1 MTKQSALEDV
11 LPLTPLQEGMF
22 FHSWYDDE
30 AVDVYGVQMVLALD
44 GPLRPDLLMT
54 SVAALLKR
62 HPNLRAGFR
71 QRANGQPFQVIH
83 REVPLPWEE
92 LDLGAGDGDEAGAG
106 AGDGEAAD
114 APQRLAEFL
123 TADRARRFPL
133 DRPPL
138 MRFTLV
144 RLGPGRHR
152 LVISNHHLL
161 LDGWSTPILVRELF
175 TLYEHGGDDRAL
187 PPVVPQRNYFSWLA
201 AQDDAGCERAW
212 REALEGLPGP
222 SLVAPA
228 DPGRAPV
235 APERVVAAFPEGF
248 GGDLDR
254 FARQRGLTV
263 NTLVQGAWAVV
274 LGRLTGRD
282 DVVFGTL
289 VSGRPPEIAGI
300 GSMVGMFINTVPVR
314 VRLDA
319 GAPVADNL
327 TRLQDEQTALL
338 TRHHLSLA
346 RIQRPAGTGDLFD
359 TFVVF
364 ENAPGDDGTRP
375 SYAGVRVEVAEGHDA
390 AHYPLRVV
398 AGLTGERL
406 QAELEYRPD
415 LFDRDE
421 AEAVLRALQGVLD
434 EILTAPGTAVSG
446 LKCPLPDAFRR
457 LDSGAAPPE
466 TGTAPEP
473 GSADETEALPP
484 VARTAYSA
492 TEDIL
497 RGLFESVL
505 GRPCPGVD
513 DSFFALG
520 GQSLTAI
527 RLLSRIRAAFGV
539 ELPVRS
545 VFESPTVA
553 GLAARLVQ
561 TATTRPAL
569 VPAVRPER
577 LPMSYAQRGL
587 WFAFQLEGASPTYNI
602 PLPLR
607 LRGTL
612 DREALRAAVWD
623 VIERHEALRTRFTE
637 VDGVPCQ
644 VVLPAEEARPEP
656 EFLTLDGEEQPAAA
670 LAERTR
676 HGFDLSAELPL
687 RVTLLRISDREHVL
701 LLLMHHIVSD
711 GSSLGPL
718 VRDLSVAYG
727 ARQRG
732 AAPRWQPLPVQY
744 ADYALWQREL
754 LGAEDDPDS
763 VLARQLGYWSAQL
776 AGAPELLDLPLDRP
790 RPAVASHRGTT
801 APFTLDAG
809 THERLAELARR
820 SDATV
825 FMVLQAALAV
835 LLSRLGAGS
844 DIPVSTVVAGRTDES
859 LEELVGYF
867 VNNLVLRTDV
877 SGDPTF
883 LELLGR
889 VRETDLA
896 AYAHQDVPFERV
908 VEAVNPTRTLSHA
921 PLAQVALILQ
931 NTGSATLELPGL
943 DVSFEGE
950 AEGAAKVDLAFNL
963 SESRTP
969 EGRPAGIGG
978 LLEYAEDLFDPATAR
993 LLTARLARLL
1003 AHACATPDL
1012 PVSRLEVLSSDERDA
1027 LLQDGPHRRT
1037 APPAATF
1044 AELFERQVRRA
1055 PDRPALETDGVLSY
1069 AELNARANRLAR
1081 LLVAR
1086 GAGPERA
1093 VAVALPP
1100 SGHLTEAVLAVQKAG
1115 AVYLPLDPGY
1125 PAERLTA
1132 MVSDAGPVLLLTT
1145 AALAGRL
1152 PETGAVPVL
1161 LLLDDADVA
1170 AARDALPGA
1179 DLVDA
1184 DRTAPLRLDHPAYT
1198 IFTSGTTGRPKG
1210 VVVTHT
1216 GLAAFAA
1223 NQAAHYGVEEGSRAL
1238 QLASPSFDVSVAEL
1252 FWSLLCGGCLVV
1264 PEATPTG
1271 AELVTVLRERRITH
1285 LMIPPSVLAEVP
1297 RTDLPEL
1304 RVMITGAE
1312 VLPAELAAFWGRDRM
1327 LINAYGPTEAT
1338 CDVSFAIRDPR
1349 AADGPAVIGRPV
1361 DGARVYLL
1369 DPALQPVPAGVV
1381 GELYVSGTG
1390 VARGYLHQPAV
1401 TADRFVADPYGTP
1414 GSRMYRTGDL
1424 AYWDGDGQLR
1434 FCGRADSQVKVR
1446 GFRIELGEVR
1456 AAVSRCAGV
1465 GRAVVTVR
1473 EDRPGD
1479 RRLVAYVQQA
1489 PDGPTLSPAALRD
1502 ETAAQLPS
1510 YMTPSAFVIVDSWP
1524 LTPNGKLDHR
1534 ALPAPAPVTGR
1545 STRPPASPQEE
1556 LLCRL
1561 FAEVLGAEQV
1571 GVDDNFFELGGH
1583 SLLATRL
1590 VSRLAALLGG
1600 APALRDVFAAPTPA
1614 RLAAQLAG
1622 GGSSAFEVML
1632 PLRTAGRT
1640 APLFCVHPVAGFS
1653 WRYAA
1658 LLGALDTDHPVY
1670 ALQSR
1675 GLDGTEPPARSLDE
1689 MAEDYVRE
1697 IRRVQPEGPYH
1708 LLGWSLGGIMA
1719 HAVATAL
1726 QAQGQEVALLAVLDA
1741 YPAPADGPGTGGPAE
1756 ILTQMYEGYADIYGL
1771 PEGASTELPDPD
1783 VMRARITDWLG
1794 RGESEL
1800 RHLDDAQRA
1809 VALDIMVN
1817 NVSLTNA
1824 RRLDRF
1830 RGTMLLVVA
1839 TRKQQE
1845 WTSPQTWKEFLD
1857 GELEIHEVDCEHAR
1871 MLEPEPAADI
1881 CGVIAPRIGGPG
1893 SAGPGS
1899 ADAAAGSAR

>member
-1 MTKQSALEDV
+1 MKKQSALEDV

-44 GPLRPDLLMT
+44 GPLRPDLLRA

-92 LDLGAGDGDEAGAG
+92 LDLTDRD
-106 AGDGEAAD
+106 D
-114 APQRLAEFL
+114 APRRLAEFL

-144 RLGPGRHR
+144 RLGPDRHR
-152 LVISNHHLL
+152 LVLSNHHLL

-187 PPVVPQRNYFSWLA
+187 PPVVPQRSYFSWLA

-212 REALEGLPGP
+212 QQALAGLPGP

-235 APERVVAAFPEGF
+235 APDRVVAAFPEGF

-289 VSGRPPEIAGI
+289 VSGRPPEVAGI
-300 GSMVGMFINTVPVR
+300 ESMVGMFINTVPVR

-327 TRLQDEQTALL
+327 ARLQDEQTALL
-338 TRHHLSLA
+338 SRHHLSLA
-346 RIQRPAGTGDLFD
+346 RIQRLAGTGDLFD
-359 TFVVF
+359 TFMVF
-364 ENAPGDDGTRP
+364 ENFPGDDGTRP
-375 SYAGVRVEVAEGHDA
+375 SYAGVRVEVAEGHDS

-398 AGLTGERL
+398 AGLTGQRL
-406 QAELEYRPD
+406 QIELEYRPD

-421 AEAVLRALQGVLD
+421 AAAVLGALEGVLG
-434 EILTAPGTAVSG
+434 EIVTGPGQTVAALT
-446 LKCPLPDAFRR
+446 CPLPAAFRR
-457 LDSGAAPPE
+457 LDTAAPAPGP
-466 TGTAPEP
+466 GTD
-473 GSADETEALPP
+473 DEAEVLPP
-484 VARTAYSA
+484 VARTAFSA
-492 TEDIL
+492 TEEIL

-513 DSFFALG
+513 DSFFTLG

-553 GLAARLVQ
+553 GLAARLAQ
-561 TATTRPAL
+561 ADTTRPAL
-569 VPAVRPER
+569 VRAVRPER

-587 WFAFQLEGASPTYNI
+587 WFAFQLEGTSPTYNI

-607 LRGTL
+607 LRGAL
-612 DREALRAAVWD
+612 DRDALRAAVGD
-623 VIERHEALRTRFTE
+623 VLDRHEALRTRFTE
-637 VDGVPCQ
+637 VAGAPCQ
-644 VVLPAEEARPEP
+644 IVLSAEEARPEL
-656 EFLTLDGEEQPAAA
+656 EYVTLDGEEQLAAA
-670 LAERTR
+670 LAERTGR
-676 HGFDLSAELPL
+676 GFDLAGELPL

-711 GSSLGPL
+711 GSSLAPL

-727 ARQRG
+727 ARLRG
-732 AAPRWQPLPVQY
+732 GAPRWQPLPVQY

-763 VLARQLGYWSAQL
+763 VLAQQLTYWRDEL

-790 RPAVASHRGTT
+790 RPAAASHRGAT
-801 APFTLDAG
+801 APFTLDAA
-809 THERLAELARR
+809 THERLVELARR
-820 SDATV
+820 SDATL
-825 FMVLQAALAV
+825 FMVLQAGLAV

-883 LELLGR
+883 LELLKR
-889 VRETDLA
+889 VRETDLG

-908 VEAVNPTRTLSHA
+908 VEVVNPTRTLSHA

-963 SESRTP
+963 SESRTA

-978 LLEYAEDLFDPATAR
+978 LLEFAADLFDPSTAR
-993 LLTARLARLL
+993 LLTERLARLL
-1003 AHACATPDL
+1003 ADACAGPEL
-1012 PVSRLEVLSSDERDA
+1012 PVSRLEVLSADERDA
-1027 LLQDGPHRRT
+1027 LLQDGPHRRP

-1069 AELNARANRLAR
+1069 AELNERANQLAR
-1081 LLVAR
+1081 LLVTR

-1100 SGHLTEAVLAVQKAG
+1100 SGHLAEAVLAVQKAG

-1125 PAERLTA
+1125 PAERLAA
-1132 MVSDAGPVLLLTT
+1132 MVSDAAPVLLLTT
-1145 AALAGRL
+1145 AALADRL
-1152 PETGAVPVL
+1152 PEAGGVPVL
-1161 LLLDDADVA
+1161 LVDDATTTTACA
-1170 AARDALPGA
+1170 ALSGA

-1184 DRTAPLRLDHPAYT
+1184 ERTAPLRLDHPAYT

-1223 NQAAHYGVEEGSRAL
+1223 NQAAHYGVGEGSRAL
-1238 QLASPSFDVSVAEL
+1238 QLASPSFDVSVAEF

-1264 PEATPTG
+1264 AEGTPTG
-1271 AELVTVLRERRITH
+1271 AELVKVLRERRISH

-1297 RTDLPEL
+1297 RTALPEL
-1304 RVMITGAE
+1304 KVMITGAE
-1312 VLPAELAAFWGRDRM
+1312 VLPAELAGFWGRDRT
-1327 LINAYGPTEAT
+1327 LINAYGPTEAS

-1349 AADGPAVIGRPV
+1349 TADGTAVIGRPI

-1369 DPALQPVPAGVV
+1369 DAALQPVPSGVV

-1401 TADRFVADPYGTP
+1401 TADRFVADPFGAP

-1424 AYWDGDGQLR
+1424 AYWDREGQLR

-1489 PDGPTLSPAALRD
+1489 PDAPPLSPAALRD
-1502 ETAAQLPS
+1502 ETSALLPS
-1510 YMTPSAFVIVDSWP
+1510 YMTPSAFVVVDSWP

-1545 STRPPASPQEE
+1545 ATRPPASPQEE

-1614 RLAAQLAG
+1614 RLAAQLDG

-1653 WRYAA
+1653 WRYSA
-1658 LLGALDTDHPVY
+1658 LLGALSPDHPVY

-1675 GLDGTEPPARSLDE
+1675 GLDGTEAPARSLDE
-1689 MAEDYVRE
+1689 MAEDYIRE

-1741 YPAPADGPGTGGPAE
+1741 YPAPADGPGTGGPEE
-1756 ILTQMYEGYADIYGL
+1756 ILTQMYEGYAGIYGL
-1771 PEGASTELPDPD
+1771 PEGASPELPDTD

-1809 VALDIMVN
+1809 VALDVMVN
-1817 NVSLTNA
+1817 NVTLTNA
-1824 RRLDRF
+1824 RRPDRF

-1839 TRKQQE
+1839 TQKQQE
-1845 WTSPQTWKEFLD
+1845 WTSPQNWKEFLD

-1881 CGVIAPRIGGPG
+1881 CAVLAPRI
-1893 SAGPGS
+1893 AGPRDATAG
-1899 ADAAAGSAR
+1899 AAAGSTR

>member
-1 MTKQSALEDV
+1 MKKQSALEDV

-44 GPLRPDLLMT
+44 GPLRPDLLKA
-54 SVAALLKR
+54 SVAALLTR

-92 LDLGAGDGDEAGAG
+92 LDLGAHD
-106 AGDGEAAD
+106 D
-114 APQRLAEFL
+114 APRRLAEFL

-144 RLGPGRHR
+144 RLGPDRYR

-187 PPVVPQRNYFSWLA
+187 PPVVPQRTYFSWLA

-212 REALEGLPGP
+212 QQALDALPGP

-228 DPGRAPV
+228 DPGRVPV

-248 GGDLDR
+248 GGELDR

-289 VSGRPPEIAGI
+289 VSGRPPEVAGI
-300 GSMVGMFINTVPVR
+300 ESMVGMFINTVPVR

-327 TRLQDEQTALL
+327 VRLQDEQTALL
-338 TRHHLSLA
+338 SRHHLSLA
-346 RIQRPAGTGDLFD
+346 RIQRLAGTGDLFD
-359 TFVVF
+359 TFLVF
-364 ENAPGDDGTRP
+364 ENFPGDDGTRP
-375 SYAGVRVEVAEGHDA
+375 SYAGVRVEVAEGHDS

-398 AGLTGERL
+398 AGLTGQRL
-406 QAELEYRPD
+406 QIELEYRPD

-421 AEAVLRALQGVLD
+421 AAAVLGALEGVLG
-434 EILTAPGTAVSG
+434 EIVAGPGQAVDG
-446 LKCPLPDAFRR
+446 LACPLPAAFRR
-457 LDSGAAPPE
+457 LDAAAP
-466 TGTAPEP
+466 APEP
-473 GSADETEALPP
+473 GADSEAEALPP
-484 VARTAYSA
+484 VARTAFSA
-492 TEDIL
+492 TEEIL

-513 DSFFALG
+513 DSFFTLG

-553 GLAARLVQ
+553 GLAARL
-561 TATTRPAL
+561 ARADTTRPAL
-569 VPAVRPER
+569 VPAVRPDQ

-587 WFAFQLEGASPTYNI
+587 WFAFQLEGTGPTYNI

-607 LRGTL
+607 LRGAL
-612 DREALRAAVWD
+612 DRDALRAAVGD
-623 VIERHEALRTRFTE
+623 VIERHEALRTRFAE
-637 VDGVPCQ
+637 VAGAPCQ
-644 VVLPAEEARPEP
+644 IVLPAEEARPEL
-656 EFLTLDGEEQPAAA
+656 EYVTLDGEEQLAAA
-670 LAERTR
+670 LAERTGR
-676 HGFDLSAELPL
+676 GFDLAGELPL

-711 GSSLGPL
+711 GSSLAPL
-718 VRDLSVAYG
+718 VRDLAVAYG
-727 ARQRG
+727 ARRRG
-732 AAPRWQPLPVQY
+732 GAPRWQPLPVQY

-754 LGAEDDPDS
+754 LGSEDDPDS
-763 VLARQLGYWSAQL
+763 VLAQQLTYWRDQL

-790 RPAVASHRGTT
+790 RPAAASHRGAT
-801 APFTLDAG
+801 APFALDAA
-809 THERLAELARR
+809 THERLVELARR

-825 FMVLQAALAV
+825 FMVLQAGLAV

-883 LELLGR
+883 LELLKR

-908 VEAVNPTRTLSHA
+908 VETVNPTRTLSHA

-963 SESRTP
+963 SESRTA

-978 LLEYAEDLFDPATAR
+978 LLEFAADLFDPATAR
-993 LLTARLARLL
+993 LLTARLARVL
-1003 AHACATPDL
+1003 AEACAGPEL
-1012 PVSRLEVLSSDERDA
+1012 PVSRLEVLSADERDA
-1027 LLQDGPHRRT
+1027 LLQDGPHRRP

-1069 AELNARANRLAR
+1069 AELNERANKLAR

-1100 SGHLTEAVLAVQKAG
+1100 SGHLAEAVLAVQKAG

-1132 MVSDAGPVLLLTT
+1132 MVSDAAPVLLLTT

-1161 LLLDDADVA
+1161 LVDDDATA
-1170 AARDALPGA
+1170 AACAALSGA
-1179 DLVDA
+1179 DLTDA
-1184 DRTAPLRLDHPAYT
+1184 ERTAPLRLDHPAYT

-1238 QLASPSFDVSVAEL
+1238 QLASPSFDVSVAEF

-1264 PEATPTG
+1264 PEGTPTG
-1271 AELVTVLRERRITH
+1271 AELVEVLRERRITH

-1297 RTDLPEL
+1297 RTALPEL

-1312 VLPAELAAFWGRDRM
+1312 VLPAELAGFWGRDRT

-1338 CDVSFAIRDPR
+1338 CDVSFAVRDPR
-1349 AADGPAVIGRPV
+1349 TADGTAVIGRPI

-1369 DPALQPVPAGVV
+1369 DAALQPVPSGVV

-1401 TADRFVADPYGTP
+1401 TADRFVADPFGAP

-1424 AYWDGDGQLR
+1424 AYWDGEGQLR

-1446 GFRIELGEVR
+1446 GFRIELGEVQT
-1456 AAVSRCAGV
+1456 AVSRCAGV

-1489 PDGPTLSPAALRD
+1489 PDEPPLSPAAVRD
-1502 ETAAQLPS
+1502 ETSALLPS
-1510 YMTPSAFVIVDSWP
+1510 YLTPSAFVVVDSWP

-1614 RLAAQLAG
+1614 RLAAQLDG

-1632 PLRTAGRT
+1632 PLRTAGST

-1653 WRYAA
+1653 WRYSA
-1658 LLGALDTDHPVY
+1658 LLGALSPDHPVY

-1675 GLDGTEPPARSLDE
+1675 GLDGTEAPARSLDA

-1741 YPAPADGPGTGGPAE
+1741 YPAPADGPGTGGPEE
-1756 ILTQMYEGYADIYGL
+1756 ILTQMYEGYAGIYGL
-1771 PEGASTELPDPD
+1771 PEGASPELPDTE

-1817 NVSLTNA
+1817 NVTLTNA
-1824 RRLDRF
+1824 RRPDRF

-1845 WTSPQTWKEFLD
+1845 WTSPQAWKEFLD

-1881 CGVIAPRIGGPG
+1881 CAVLAPRI
-1893 SAGPGS
+1893 AGPRHATAG
-1899 ADAAAGSAR
+1899 APAGSTR

>member
-1 MTKQSALEDV
+1 MKKQSALEDV

-44 GPLRPDLLMT
+44 GPLRPDLLKA
-54 SVAALLKR
+54 SVAALLTR

-92 LDLGAGDGDEAGAG
+92 LDLGGRD
-106 AGDGEAAD
+106 D

-144 RLGPGRHR
+144 RLGPERHR
-152 LVISNHHLL
+152 LVLSNHHLL

-187 PPVVPQRNYFSWLA
+187 PPAVPQRNYFSWLA

-212 REALEGLPGP
+212 REALAGLPGP

-235 APERVVAAFPEGF
+235 APERVAASFPEGF
-248 GGDLDR
+248 GGDLER

-289 VSGRPPEIAGI
+289 VSGRPPEVAGI
-300 GSMVGMFINTVPVR
+300 ESMVGMFINTVPVR
-314 VRLDA
+314 VRLAPD
-319 GAPVADNL
+319 APVADHL
-327 TRLQDEQTALL
+327 ARLQDEQTVLL
-338 TRHHLSLA
+338 TRHHLGLA
-346 RIQRPAGTGDLFD
+346 RIQRLAGDGDLFD
-359 TFVVF
+359 TFLVF
-364 ENAPGDDGTRP
+364 ENAPGDDGARP
-375 SYAGVRVEVAEGHDA
+375 SYAGVRVEVTEGHDS

-406 QAELEYRPD
+406 QTELEYRPD

-421 AEAVLRALQGVLD
+421 AAAVLGALEGVLR
-434 EILTAPGTAVSG
+434 EIVAGPGQAVAD
-446 LKCPLPDAFRR
+446 LVCPLPAVFRH
-457 LDSGAAPPE
+457 LDPEGAPA
-466 TGTAPEP
+466 AEP
-473 GSADETEALPP
+473 GADGEAGVLPP
-484 VARTAYSA
+484 VERTAYSA
-492 TEDIL
+492 TEDLL

-539 ELPVRS
+539 ELPVRA

-553 GLAARLVQ
+553 GLAARLAQ
-561 TATTRPAL
+561 ADGTRPAL

-587 WFAFQLEGASPTYNI
+587 WFAFQLEGLSPTYNI

-612 DREALRAAVWD
+612 DRDALRAAVWD

-637 VDGVPCQ
+637 VAGAPCQ
-644 VVLPAEEARPEP
+644 IVVPAEEARPEP
-656 EFLTLDGEEQPAAA
+656 EFVTLDGEEQLAAA
-670 LAERTR
+670 LAKRTGR
-676 HGFDLSAELPL
+676 GFDLAGELPL

-727 ARQRG
+727 ARRRG
-732 AAPRWQPLPVQY
+732 GAPRWRPLPVQY

-754 LGAEDDPDS
+754 LGSEDDPDS
-763 VLARQLGYWSAQL
+763 LLSRQLTYWRAQL
-776 AGAPELLDLPLDRP
+776 AGTPELLDLPLDRP
-790 RPAVASHRGTT
+790 RPAVAGHRG
-801 APFTLDAG
+801 ASVPFALDAAV
-809 THERLAELARR
+809 HERLTELARR
-820 SDATV
+820 SDTTV
-825 FMVLQAALAV
+825 FMVLQAGLAV

-844 DIPVSTVVAGRTDES
+844 DIPVSTVVAGRTDEA

-896 AYAHQDVPFERV
+896 AYAHQEVPFERV

-931 NTGSATLELPGL
+931 NTGRATLELPGL
-943 DVSFEGE
+943 DVTFEGE

-978 LLEYAEDLFDPATAR
+978 LLECAAELFDPATAR
-993 LLTARLARLL
+993 LLCDRLARLL
-1003 AHACATPDL
+1003 AHACEGPDL
-1012 PVSRLEVLSSDERDA
+1012 PVSRLAVLSADERDA

-1037 APPAATF
+1037 APQAATF
-1044 AELFERQVRRA
+1044 AALFERQVRRA
-1055 PDRPALETDGVLSY
+1055 PDRPALETDTVLSY

-1100 SGHLTEAVLAVQKAG
+1100 SGHLAEAVLAVQKAG

-1125 PAERLTA
+1125 PAERLAA
-1132 MVSDAGPVLLLTT
+1132 MVADAGPVLLLTT

-1161 LLLDDADVA
+1161 LLDDAA
-1170 AARDALPGA
+1170 TTGACAELSGA
-1179 DLVDA
+1179 DLTDA
-1184 DRTAPLRLDHPAYT
+1184 ERTAPLRPAHPAYT

-1210 VVVTHT
+1210 VVVPHA

-1223 NQAAHYGVEEGSRAL
+1223 NQAAHYGVGEGSRAL

-1264 PEATPTG
+1264 PEGTPTG
-1271 AELVTVLRERRITH
+1271 AELVAVLRERRITH

-1297 RTDLPEL
+1297 RAELPEL

-1338 CDVSFAIRDPR
+1338 CDVSFAVRDPR
-1349 AADGPAVIGRPV
+1349 SADGAADGAAVIGRPI

-1381 GELYVSGTG
+1381 GELYVAGTG

-1401 TADRFVADPYGTP
+1401 TAERFVADPYGGP
-1414 GSRMYRTGDL
+1414 GARMYRTGDL
-1424 AYWDGDGQLR
+1424 AYWDGDGRLR

-1479 RRLVAYVQQA
+1479 RRLVAYVQPA
-1489 PDGPTLSPAALRD
+1489 PDAAPLSPAALRD
-1502 ETAAQLPS
+1502 ETAALLPS
-1510 YMTPSAFVIVDSWP
+1510 YMTPSAFVVVDGWP
-1524 LTPNGKLDHR
+1524 LTPNGKLDQR

-1545 STRPPASPQEE
+1545 HTRPPSSPQEE

-1632 PLRTAGRT
+1632 PLRTAGGT

-1658 LLGALDTDHPVY
+1658 LLGALDPDHPVY

-1675 GLDGTEPPARSLDE
+1675 GLDGTEEPARSLDE
-1689 MAEDYVRE
+1689 MAADYVRE
-1697 IRRVQPEGPYH
+1697 MRRVQPAGPYH

-1726 QAQGQEVALLAVLDA
+1726 QAQGEEVALLAVLDA
-1741 YPAPADGPGTGGPAE
+1741 YPAPADGPGTGGPEE
-1756 ILTQMYEGYADIYGL
+1756 ILTQMYEGYAGIYGL
-1771 PEGASTELPDPD
+1771 PEGASPELPDTE

-1817 NVSLTNA
+1817 NVTLTNA
-1824 RRLDRF
+1824 RRPDRF

-1839 TRKQQE
+1839 TQKQQE
-1845 WTSPQTWKEFLD
+1845 WTSPQAWKEFLD
-1857 GELEIHEVDCEHAR
+1857 GELEIHEVDCEHAK
-1871 MLEPEPAADI
+1871 MLEPEPAAEI
-1881 CGVIAPRIGGPG
+1881 CAVLAPRITRPG
-1893 SAGPGS
+1893 SPASG
-1899 ADAAAGSAR
+1899 AAAGSAR

>member
-44 GPLRPDLLMT
+44 GPLRPDLLRA

-92 LDLGAGDGDEAGAG
+92 LDLGGHD
-106 AGDGEAAD
+106 D
-114 APQRLAEFL
+114 APRRLAEFL

-144 RLGPGRHR
+144 RLGPDRHR
-152 LVISNHHLL
+152 LVLSNHHLL

-175 TLYEHGGDDRAL
+175 TLYEHGGDDRTL
-187 PPVVPQRNYFSWLA
+187 PPAVPHRNYFGWLA
-201 AQDDAGCERAW
+201 AQDDTAGERAW
-212 REALEGLPGP
+212 QQALDGLPGP

-235 APERVVAAFPEGF
+235 APERVVAAFPDGF

-254 FARQRGLTV
+254 CARQRGLTV

-289 VSGRPPEIAGI
+289 VSGRPPEVAGI
-300 GSMVGMFINTVPVR
+300 ESMVGMFINTVPVR
-314 VRLDA
+314 VRLDPD
-319 GAPVADNL
+319 APVADNL
-327 TRLQDEQTALL
+327 ARLQDEQTALL
-338 TRHHLSLA
+338 SRHHLGLA
-346 RIQRPAGTGDLFD
+346 RIQRQAGDGDLFD

-375 SYAGVRVEVAEGHDA
+375 SYAGVRVEVAEGHDS

-398 AGLTGERL
+398 AGLTGQRL
-406 QAELEYRPD
+406 QVELEYRPD

-421 AEAVLRALQGVLD
+421 AEAVLGALEGVLG
-434 EILTAPGTAVSG
+434 EIVAGPGRPVAG
-446 LKCPLPDAFRR
+446 LACPLPDAFRR
-457 LDSGAAPPE
+457 LGSGTPATE
-466 TGTAPEP
+466 TGPA
-473 GSADETEALPP
+473 GALPP
-484 VARTAYSA
+484 VTRTALSA
-492 TEDIL
+492 TEEIL

-505 GRPCPGVD
+505 GHPCPGVD

-553 GLAARLVQ
+553 GLAARLTQ
-561 TATTRPAL
+561 ADTTRPAL
-569 VPAVRPER
+569 APAVRPER

-587 WFAFQLEGASPTYNI
+587 WFAFQLEGTGPTYNI

-612 DREALRAAVWD
+612 DRDALRAAVWD
-623 VIERHEALRTRFTE
+623 VTERHEALRTRFAD
-637 VDGVPCQ
+637 VAGVPCQ
-644 VVLPAEEARPEP
+644 IVVPAEEARPEP
-656 EFLTLDGEEQPAAA
+656 EFVSVDSEEQLAAA
-670 LAERTR
+670 LAERTGR
-676 HGFDLSAELPL
+676 GFDLAGELPL
-687 RVTLLRISDREHVL
+687 RVTLLQLDAPATADGVAAQEHVL

-711 GSSLGPL
+711 GSSLAPL

-727 ARQRG
+727 ARLRG
-732 AAPRWQPLPVQY
+732 GAPRWRPLPVQY

-754 LGAEDDPDS
+754 LGSEDDPDS
-763 VLARQLGYWSAQL
+763 LLARQLTYWREQL
-776 AGAPELLDLPLDRP
+776 AGVPEVLDLPLDRP
-790 RPAVASHRGTT
+790 RPAVAGHRGAT
-801 APFTLDAG
+801 APFTLDAA
-809 THERLAELARR
+809 THERLTDLARR

-825 FMVLQAALAV
+825 FMVLQAGLAV

-931 NTGSATLELPGL
+931 NTGATRLELPGL

-950 AEGAAKVDLAFNL
+950 ADAAAKVDLAFNL
-963 SESRTP
+963 SESRTS

-978 LLEYAEDLFDPATAR
+978 QLEFAADLFDPATAR
-993 LLTARLARLL
+993 LLTERLARLL
-1003 AHACATPDL
+1003 AHACDGPDL
-1012 PVSRLEVLSSDERDA
+1012 PVSRLEVLSADERDA
-1027 LLQDGPHRRT
+1027 LLQSGPHRRT

-1044 AELFERQVRRA
+1044 PELFERQVRRA
-1055 PDRPALETDGVLSY
+1055 PDRPALETDRVLGY
-1069 AELNARANRLAR
+1069 AELNERANRLAR

-1086 GAGPERA
+1086 GAGPEGA

-1100 SGHLTEAVLAVQKAG
+1100 SGHLAEAVLAVQKAG

-1125 PAERLTA
+1125 PAERLAA
-1132 MVSDAGPVLLLTT
+1132 MVADAAPVLLLTT
-1145 AALAGRL
+1145 GPLAGRL
-1152 PETGAVPVL
+1152 PETGALPVL
-1161 LLLDDADVA
+1161 LMDDAAVA
-1170 AARDALPGA
+1170 DACAGLSGA
-1179 DLVDA
+1179 DLTDA
-1184 DRTAPLRLDHPAYT
+1184 DRTAPLRLGHPAYT

-1223 NQAAHYGVEEGSRAL
+1223 NQAAHYGIEEGSRAL
-1238 QLASPSFDVSVAEL
+1238 QLASPSFDVSVAEF

-1271 AELVTVLRERRITH
+1271 AELVEVLRERRISH

-1297 RTDLPEL
+1297 RAELPEL

-1312 VLPAELAAFWGRDRM
+1312 VLPGELAAFWGRDRM

-1338 CDVSFAIRDPR
+1338 CDVSFAVRDPL
-1349 AADGPAVIGRPV
+1349 AADGAAVIGRPV

-1401 TADRFVADPYGTP
+1401 TADRFVADPFGAP

-1424 AYWDGDGQLR
+1424 AYWDGEGQLR

-1456 AAVSRCAGV
+1456 EAVSRCAGV

-1479 RRLVAYVQQA
+1479 RRLVAYVQHAQGA
-1489 PDGPTLSPAALRD
+1489 PPLDAAALRD
-1502 ETAAQLPS
+1502 ETAERLPS
-1510 YMTPSAFVIVDSWP
+1510 YMTPSAFVVVDSWP

-1600 APALRDVFAAPTPA
+1600 TPALRDVFAAPTPA

-1622 GGSSAFEVML
+1622 GGSSAFEVLL
-1632 PLRTAGRT
+1632 PLRTAGST

-1653 WRYAA
+1653 WRYSA
-1658 LLGALDTDHPVY
+1658 LLGALGTEHPVY

-1675 GLDGTEPPARSLDE
+1675 GLDGTEPPARSLDA

-1697 IRRVQPEGPYH
+1697 MRRVQPEGPYH

-1719 HAVATAL
+1719 HAVATTL
-1726 QAQGQEVALLAVLDA
+1726 QAQGEEVALLAVLDA

-1756 ILTQMYEGYADIYGL
+1756 ILTQMYEGYAGIYGL
-1771 PEGASTELPDPD
+1771 PEGASPELPDPD

-1817 NVSLTNA
+1817 NVTLTNA

-1845 WTSPQTWKEFLD
+1845 WTSPEAWKEFLD

-1871 MLEPEPAADI
+1871 MLEPEPAADL
-1881 CGVIAPRIGGPG
+1881 CAVLAPRI
-1893 SAGPGS
+1893 AGPQG
-1899 ADAAAGSAR
+1899 ATAGVIVGSAR

>member
-1 MTKQSALEDV
+1 MKKQSALEDV

-44 GPLRPDLLMT
+44 GPLRPDLLRA

-92 LDLGAGDGDEAGAG
+92 LDLGAHN
-106 AGDGEAAD
+106 D
-114 APQRLAEFL
+114 APRRLAEFL

-144 RLGPGRHR
+144 RLGPERHR
-152 LVISNHHLL
+152 LVLSNHHLL

-187 PPVVPQRNYFSWLA
+187 PPVVPQRSYFSWLA

-212 REALEGLPGP
+212 QQALDALPGP

-228 DPGRAPV
+228 DPGRVPV

-248 GGDLDR
+248 GGELDR

-289 VSGRPPEIAGI
+289 VSGRPPEVAGI
-300 GSMVGMFINTVPVR
+300 ESMVGMFINTVPVR

-327 TRLQDEQTALL
+327 ARLQDEQTALL
-338 TRHHLSLA
+338 SRHHLSLA
-346 RIQRPAGTGDLFD
+346 RIQRLAGTGDLFD
-359 TFVVF
+359 TFLVF
-364 ENAPGDDGTRP
+364 ENFPGDDGTRP
-375 SYAGVRVEVAEGHDA
+375 SYAGVRVEIAEGHDS

-406 QAELEYRPD
+406 QIELEYRPD

-421 AEAVLRALQGVLD
+421 AAAVLGALEGVLG
-434 EILTAPGTAVSG
+434 EIVAGPGRAVADLG
-446 LKCPLPDAFRR
+446 CPLPAAFRR
-457 LDSGAAPPE
+457 LHAAAP
-466 TGTAPEP
+466 ASDP
-473 GSADETEALPP
+473 GPDSAAEVLPP
-484 VARTAYSA
+484 VARTAFSA
-492 TEDIL
+492 TEEIL

-513 DSFFALG
+513 DSFFTLG

-553 GLAARLVQ
+553 GLAARLAQ
-561 TATTRPAL
+561 ADTTRPAL
-569 VPAVRPER
+569 LRAVRPER

-587 WFAFQLEGASPTYNI
+587 WFAFQLEGTSPTYNI

-607 LRGTL
+607 LRGAL
-612 DREALRAAVWD
+612 DRDALRAAVGD
-623 VIERHEALRTRFTE
+623 VVERHEALRTRFAE
-637 VDGVPCQ
+637 VAGAPCQ
-644 VVLPAEEARPEP
+644 IVLPAEEARPEL
-656 EFLTLDGEEQPAAA
+656 ECVTLDGEEQLAAA
-670 LAERTR
+670 LAERTGR
-676 HGFDLSAELPL
+676 GFDLAGELPL
-687 RVTLLRISDREHVL
+687 RVTLLRISDREYVL

-711 GSSLGPL
+711 GSSLAPL

-727 ARQRG
+727 ARLRG
-732 AAPRWQPLPVQY
+732 GAPRWQPLPVQY

-754 LGAEDDPDS
+754 LGTEDDPDS
-763 VLARQLGYWSAQL
+763 VLAQQLAYWRDQL

-790 RPAVASHRGTT
+790 RPAVASHRGAT
-801 APFTLDAG
+801 APFTLDAA
-809 THERLAELARR
+809 THERLVELARR

-825 FMVLQAALAV
+825 FMVLQAGLAV

-867 VNNLVLRTDV
+867 VNSLVLRTDV

-931 NTGSATLELPGL
+931 NTGGATLELPGL

-963 SESRTP
+963 SESRTA

-978 LLEYAEDLFDPATAR
+978 LLEFAADLFDPATAR
-993 LLTARLARLL
+993 LLTERLARVL
-1003 AHACATPDL
+1003 AEACAGPEL
-1012 PVSRLEVLSSDERDA
+1012 PVSRLEVLSADERDA
-1027 LLQDGPHRRT
+1027 LLQDGPHRRP

-1055 PDRPALETDGVLSY
+1055 PDRPALETDGVIGY
-1069 AELNARANRLAR
+1069 AELNERANRLAR
-1081 LLVAR
+1081 LLVTR

-1100 SGHLTEAVLAVQKAG
+1100 SGHLAEAVLAVQKAG

-1125 PAERLTA
+1125 PAERLAA
-1132 MVSDAGPVLLLTT
+1132 MVSDAAPVLLLTT
-1145 AALAGRL
+1145 AALADRL

-1161 LLLDDADVA
+1161 LLDDAATA
-1170 AARDALPGA
+1170 AARAALSGA
-1179 DLVDA
+1179 DLTDA
-1184 DRTAPLRLDHPAYT
+1184 ERTAPLRLDHPAYT

-1210 VVVTHT
+1210 VVVPHT

-1223 NQAAHYGVEEGSRAL
+1223 NQAAHYGVGEGSRAL

-1264 PEATPTG
+1264 PEGTPTG
-1271 AELVTVLRERRITH
+1271 AELVEVLRERRITH

-1297 RTDLPEL
+1297 RTALPEL
-1304 RVMITGAE
+1304 KVMITGAE
-1312 VLPAELAAFWGRDRM
+1312 VLPAELAGFWGRDRT

-1349 AADGPAVIGRPV
+1349 TADGTAVIGRPI

-1369 DPALQPVPAGVV
+1369 DAALQPVPSGVV

-1390 VARGYLHQPAV
+1390 VARGYLDQPAV
-1401 TADRFVADPYGTP
+1401 TAERFVADPFGAP

-1424 AYWDGDGQLR
+1424 AYWDGEGQLR

-1489 PDGPTLSPAALRD
+1489 PDAPPLSPAAVRD
-1502 ETAAQLPS
+1502 ETAALLPS

-1545 STRPPASPQEE
+1545 ATRPPASPQEE

-1590 VSRLAALLGG
+1590 VSRLTALLGG

-1614 RLAAQLAG
+1614 RLAAQLDG

-1632 PLRTAGRT
+1632 PLRTAGCT

-1658 LLGALDTDHPVY
+1658 LLGALSPDHPVY

-1675 GLDGTEPPARSLDE
+1675 GLDGTEAPARSLDE
-1689 MAEDYVRE
+1689 MAGDYVRE

-1741 YPAPADGPGTGGPAE
+1741 YPAPADGPGTGGPGE
-1756 ILTQMYEGYADIYGL
+1756 ILTQMYEGYAGIYGL
-1771 PEGASTELPDPD
+1771 PEGASEELPDTD

-1817 NVSLTNA
+1817 NVALTNA
-1824 RRLDRF
+1824 RRPDRF
-1830 RGTMLLVVA
+1830 RGSMLLVVA
-1839 TRKQQE
+1839 TQKQQE
-1845 WTSPQTWKEFLD
+1845 WTSPQAWKEFLD

-1881 CGVIAPRIGGPG
+1881 CAVLAPRI
-1893 SAGPGS
+1893 AGPRETTAG
-1899 ADAAAGSAR
+1899 AAAGSTR

>member
-1 MTKQSALEDV
+1 MKKQSALEDV

-44 GPLRPDLLMT
+44 GPLRPDLLKA
-54 SVAALLKR
+54 SVAALLTR

-92 LDLGAGDGDEAGAG
+92 LDLTAQD
-106 AGDGEAAD
+106 D
-114 APQRLAEFL
+114 APRRLAEFL

-144 RLGPGRHR
+144 RLGPDRHR
-152 LVISNHHLL
+152 LVVSNHHLL

-187 PPVVPQRNYFSWLA
+187 PPVVPQRHYFSWLA

-212 REALEGLPGP
+212 QQALDALPGP

-228 DPGRAPV
+228 DPGRVPV
-235 APERVVAAFPEGF
+235 APERVAAAFPEGF
-248 GGDLDR
+248 GGDLDH

-274 LGRLTGRD
+274 LSRLTGRD

-289 VSGRPPEIAGI
+289 VSGRPPEVAGI
-300 GSMVGMFINTVPVR
+300 ESMVGMFINTVPVR

-327 TRLQDEQTALL
+327 ARLQDEQTALL
-338 TRHHLSLA
+338 SRHHLSLA
-346 RIQRPAGTGDLFD
+346 RIQRLAGTGDLFD

-375 SYAGVRVEVAEGHDA
+375 SYAGVRVEVAEGHDS

-398 AGLTGERL
+398 AGLTGQRL
-406 QAELEYRPD
+406 QIELEYRPD

-421 AEAVLRALQGVLD
+421 AAAVLSALEGVLG
-434 EILTAPGTAVSG
+434 EIVAGPGQPVAG
-446 LKCPLPDAFRR
+446 LACPLPAAFRR
-457 LDSGAAPPE
+457 LDAAAP
-466 TGTAPEP
+466 APEP
-473 GSADETEALPP
+473 GADDDAEVLPP
-484 VARTAYSA
+484 VARTAFSA
-492 TEDIL
+492 TEEIL

-513 DSFFALG
+513 DSFFTLG

-553 GLAARLVQ
+553 GLAARL
-561 TATTRPAL
+561 ARADTTRPAL
-569 VPAVRPER
+569 VRAARPDR

-587 WFAFQLEGASPTYNI
+587 WFAFQLEGTSPTYNI

-612 DREALRAAVWD
+612 DRDALRAAVGD
-623 VIERHEALRTRFTE
+623 VIERHEALRTRFAE
-637 VDGVPCQ
+637 VAGAPCQ
-644 VVLPAEEARPEP
+644 IVLPAEDARPEL
-656 EFLTLDGEEQPAAA
+656 EYVTLDGEEQLTAA
-670 LAERTR
+670 LAERTGR
-676 HGFDLSAELPL
+676 GFDLAGELPL
-687 RVTLLRISDREHVL
+687 RVTLLRLSDREHVL

-711 GSSLGPL
+711 GSSLAPL

-732 AAPRWQPLPVQY
+732 GAPRWQPLPVQY
-744 ADYALWQREL
+744 ADYALWQRGL

-763 VLARQLGYWSAQL
+763 LLAQQLTYWRDQL

-790 RPAVASHRGTT
+790 RPAVASHRGAT
-801 APFTLDAG
+801 APFTLDAA
-809 THERLAELARR
+809 THERLVELARR

-825 FMVLQAALAV
+825 FMVLQAGLAL

-889 VRETDLA
+889 VRETGLA

-963 SESRTP
+963 SESRTA

-978 LLEYAEDLFDPATAR
+978 LLEFAADLFDPATAR
-993 LLTARLARLL
+993 LLTARLARVL
-1003 AHACATPDL
+1003 AEACAGPEL
-1012 PVSRLEVLSSDERDA
+1012 PVSRLDVLSPDERDA
-1027 LLQDGPHRRT
+1027 LLQDGPHRRP

-1044 AELFERQVRRA
+1044 AELFERQVRRT
-1055 PDRPALETDGVLSY
+1055 PDRPALETDRVIGY
-1069 AELNARANRLAR
+1069 AELNERANRLAR
-1081 LLVAR
+1081 LLAAR

-1100 SGHLTEAVLAVQKAG
+1100 SGHLAEAVLAVQKAG

-1132 MVSDAGPVLLLTT
+1132 MVSDAAPVLLLTT
-1145 AALAGRL
+1145 AALADRL

-1161 LLLDDADVA
+1161 LVDDAATA
-1170 AARDALPGA
+1170 AACAALSGA
-1179 DLVDA
+1179 DLTDA
-1184 DRTAPLRLDHPAYT
+1184 ERTAPLRLDHPAYT

-1238 QLASPSFDVSVAEL
+1238 QLASPSFDVSVAEF

-1264 PEATPTG
+1264 PEGTPTG
-1271 AELVTVLRERRITH
+1271 AELVEVLRERRITH

-1297 RTDLPEL
+1297 RTALPEL

-1312 VLPAELAAFWGRDRM
+1312 VLPAELAAFWGRDRT

-1349 AADGPAVIGRPV
+1349 TADGTAVIGRPI

-1369 DPALQPVPAGVV
+1369 DAALQPVPSGVV

-1401 TADRFVADPYGTP
+1401 TADRFVADPFGAP

-1489 PDGPTLSPAALRD
+1489 PGEPPLSPAAVRD
-1502 ETAAQLPS
+1502 ETSTLLPS
-1510 YMTPSAFVIVDSWP
+1510 YMTPSAFVVVDSWP

-1545 STRPPASPQEE
+1545 ATRPPASPQEE

-1561 FAEVLGAEQV
+1561 FAEVLGAEEV

-1614 RLAAQLAG
+1614 RLAAQLDG

-1632 PLRTAGRT
+1632 PLRTAGST

-1653 WRYAA
+1653 WRYSA
-1658 LLGALDTDHPVY
+1658 LLGALSTDHPVY

-1675 GLDGTEPPARSLDE
+1675 GLDGTQPPASSLDA

-1741 YPAPADGPGTGGPAE
+1741 YPAPADGPGTGGPEE
-1756 ILTQMYEGYADIYGL
+1756 ILTQMYEGYAGIYGL
-1771 PEGASTELPDPD
+1771 PEGASPELPDTG

-1817 NVSLTNA
+1817 NVTLTNA

-1839 TRKQQE
+1839 TQKQQE
-1845 WTSPQTWKEFLD
+1845 WTSPQAWKEFLD
-1857 GELEIHEVDCEHAR
+1857 GELEIHEVDCEHSR

-1881 CGVIAPRIGGPG
+1881 CAVLAPRI
-1893 SAGPGS
+1893 AGPR
-1899 ADAAAGSAR
+1899 DATAGPVAGSTR

>member
-1 MTKQSALEDV
+1 MKKQSALEDV

-44 GPLRPDLLMT
+44 GPLRPDLLKA

-92 LDLGAGDGDEAGAG
+92 LDLTDRD
-106 AGDGEAAD
+106 D
-114 APQRLAEFL
+114 APRRLAEFL

-144 RLGPGRHR
+144 RLGPDRHR
-152 LVISNHHLL
+152 LVLSNHHLL

-187 PPVVPQRNYFSWLA
+187 PPVVPQRSYFSWLA

-212 REALEGLPGP
+212 QQALAGLAGP

-228 DPGRAPV
+228 DPGRVPV

-248 GGDLDR
+248 GGDLDG

-289 VSGRPPEIAGI
+289 VSGRPPEVAGI
-300 GSMVGMFINTVPVR
+300 ESMVGMFINTVPVR

-327 TRLQDEQTALL
+327 ARLQDEQTALL
-338 TRHHLSLA
+338 SRHHLSLA
-346 RIQRPAGTGDLFD
+346 RIQRLAGTGDLFD
-359 TFVVF
+359 TFMVF
-364 ENAPGDDGTRP
+364 ENFPGDDGTRP
-375 SYAGVRVEVAEGHDA
+375 SYAGVRVEVAEGHDS

-398 AGLTGERL
+398 AGLTGQRL
-406 QAELEYRPD
+406 QIELEYRPD

-421 AEAVLRALQGVLD
+421 ATAVLGALEGVLG
-434 EILTAPGTAVSG
+434 EIVAGAERAVAD
-446 LKCPLPDAFRR
+446 LPCPLPAAFRR
-457 LDSGAAPPE
+457 LDTAAP
-466 TGTAPEP
+466 APGP
-473 GSADETEALPP
+473 GPDSEAEALPP
-484 VARTAYSA
+484 VARTAFSA

-553 GLAARLVQ
+553 GLAARLAQ
-561 TATTRPAL
+561 ADTTRPAL
-569 VPAVRPER
+569 VRAVRPER

-587 WFAFQLEGASPTYNI
+587 WFAFQLEGTSPTYNI

-607 LRGTL
+607 LRGAL
-612 DREALRAAVWD
+612 DRDALRAAVGD

-637 VDGVPCQ
+637 VAGAPCQ
-644 VVLPAEEARPEP
+644 IVLPAEEARPEL
-656 EFLTLDGEEQPAAA
+656 EFVPLDGEEQLAAA
-670 LAERTR
+670 LAERTGR
-676 HGFDLSAELPL
+676 GFDLAGELPL

-711 GSSLGPL
+711 GSSLAPL

-727 ARQRG
+727 ARLRG
-732 AAPRWQPLPVQY
+732 GAPRWQPLPVQY

-754 LGAEDDPDS
+754 LGAEDDPDG
-763 VLARQLGYWSAQL
+763 VLAQQLTYWRDKL

-790 RPAVASHRGTT
+790 RPAVASHRGAT
-801 APFTLDAG
+801 APFTLDAA
-809 THERLAELARR
+809 THERLVELARR

-825 FMVLQAALAV
+825 FMVLQAGLAV

-844 DIPVSTVVAGRTDES
+844 DIPVSTVVAGRTDEA

-867 VNNLVLRTDV
+867 VNSLVLRTDV

-883 LELLGR
+883 LELLKR

-908 VEAVNPTRTLSHA
+908 VETVNPTRTLSHA

-950 AEGAAKVDLAFNL
+950 AAGAAKVDLAFNL
-963 SESRTP
+963 SESRTA

-978 LLEYAEDLFDPATAR
+978 LLEFAADLFDPSTAR
-993 LLTARLARLL
+993 LLTERLARLL
-1003 AHACATPDL
+1003 ADACAGPEL
-1012 PVSRLEVLSSDERDA
+1012 PVSRLEVLSADERDA
-1027 LLQDGPHRRT
+1027 LLQDGPHRRP

-1055 PDRPALETDGVLSY
+1055 PDRPALETDGGVFSY
-1069 AELNARANRLAR
+1069 AELNERANQLAR
-1081 LLVAR
+1081 LLVTR

-1100 SGHLTEAVLAVQKAG
+1100 SGHLAEAVLAVQKAG

-1125 PAERLTA
+1125 PAERLAA
-1132 MVSDAGPVLLLTT
+1132 MVSDAAPVLLLTT
-1145 AALAGRL
+1145 AALADRL

-1161 LLLDDADVA
+1161 LVDDATTTTACA
-1170 AARDALPGA
+1170 ALSGA

-1184 DRTAPLRLDHPAYT
+1184 ERTAPLRLDHPAYT

-1238 QLASPSFDVSVAEL
+1238 QLASPSFDVSVAEF

-1264 PEATPTG
+1264 PEGTPTG
-1271 AELVTVLRERRITH
+1271 AELVEVLRERRISH

-1297 RTDLPEL
+1297 RTALPEL
-1304 RVMITGAE
+1304 KVMITGAE
-1312 VLPAELAAFWGRDRM
+1312 VLPAELAGFWGRDRM

-1349 AADGPAVIGRPV
+1349 TADGSTVIGRPI

-1369 DPALQPVPAGVV
+1369 DAALQPVPSGVV

-1401 TADRFVADPYGTP
+1401 TAERFVADPFGAP

-1424 AYWDGDGQLR
+1424 AYWDGEGQLR

-1489 PDGPTLSPAALRD
+1489 PDAPPLSPAAVRD
-1502 ETAAQLPS
+1502 ETSTLLPS
-1510 YMTPSAFVIVDSWP
+1510 YMTPSAFVVVDSWP

-1545 STRPPASPQEE
+1545 TTRPPASPQEE

-1614 RLAAQLAG
+1614 RLAAQLDG

-1653 WRYAA
+1653 WRYSA
-1658 LLGALDTDHPVY
+1658 LLGALSPDHPVY

-1741 YPAPADGPGTGGPAE
+1741 YPAPADGPGTGGPEE
-1756 ILTQMYEGYADIYGL
+1756 ILTTMYEGYADIYGL
-1771 PEGASTELPDPD
+1771 PEGASPELPDTD

-1817 NVSLTNA
+1817 NVTLTNA
-1824 RRLDRF
+1824 RRPDRF

-1845 WTSPQTWKEFLD
+1845 WTSPQAWKEFLD
-1857 GELEIHEVDCEHAR
+1857 GELEIHEVDCEHAQ
-1871 MLEPEPAADI
+1871 MLEPAPAADI
-1881 CGVIAPRIGGPG
+1881 CAVLAPRI
-1893 SAGPGS
+1893 AGPRDTT
-1899 ADAAAGSAR
+1899 AAAAAGSTR

>member
-1 MTKQSALEDV
+1 MKKQSALEDV

-44 GPLRPDLLMT
+44 GPLRPDLLRA

-92 LDLGAGDGDEAGAG
+92 LDLGAAD
-106 AGDGEAAD
+106 D

-144 RLGPGRHR
+144 RLGPDRHR

-187 PPVVPQRNYFSWLA
+187 PPVVPHRTYFSWLA

-212 REALEGLPGP
+212 QQALDALPGP

-289 VSGRPPEIAGI
+289 VSGRPPEVAGI
-300 GSMVGMFINTVPVR
+300 ETMVGMFINTVPVR
-314 VRLDA
+314 VRLAPD
-319 GAPVADNL
+319 APVADSL
-327 TRLQDEQTALL
+327 ERLQDEQTALL
-338 TRHHLSLA
+338 SRHHLSLA
-346 RIQRPAGTGDLFD
+346 RIQRLAGTGDLFD
-359 TFVVF
+359 TFMVF

-375 SYAGVRVEVAEGHDA
+375 SYAGVRVEVVEGHDS

-398 AGLTGERL
+398 AGLTGQRL
-406 QAELEYRPD
+406 QIELEYRPD

-421 AEAVLRALQGVLD
+421 AEAVLGALEGVLG
-434 EILTAPGTAVSG
+434 EIVAGPGQPVAD
-446 LKCPLPDAFRR
+446 LACPLPAAFRR
-457 LDSGAAPPE
+457 LDSGAPAPE
-466 TGTAPEP
+466 AGTAGE
-473 GSADETEALPP
+473 AEALPP

-492 TEDIL
+492 TEEIL

-513 DSFFALG
+513 DSFFTLG

-553 GLAARLVQ
+553 GLAARLAQ
-561 TATTRPAL
+561 ADTTRPAL
-569 VPAVRPER
+569 VRAARPER

-587 WFAFQLEGASPTYNI
+587 WFAFQLEGPSPTYNI

-607 LRGTL
+607 LRGAL
-612 DREALRAAVWD
+612 DREALRAALGD
-623 VIERHEALRTRFTE
+623 VVERHESLRTRFAD
-637 VDGVPCQ
+637 VDGEPCQ
-644 VVLPAEEARPEP
+644 VVLPAEDARPEL
-656 EFLTLDGEEQPAAA
+656 EFVTLDGEERLAAA
-670 LAERTR
+670 LAERTG
-676 HGFDLSAELPL
+676 HGFDLAGELPL

-701 LLLMHHIVSD
+701 LLLMHHIASD
-711 GSSLGPL
+711 GSSLAPL

-732 AAPRWQPLPVQY
+732 GAPRWQPLAVQY

-754 LGAEDDPDS
+754 LGSEDAPES
-763 VLARQLGYWSAQL
+763 LLTQQLTYWREQL
-776 AGAPELLDLPLDRP
+776 TGAPELLDLPLDRP

-801 APFTLDAG
+801 APFALDAA
-809 THERLAELARR
+809 THERLVELARR

-825 FMVLQAALAV
+825 FMVLQAGLAL

-844 DIPVSTVVAGRTDES
+844 DIPVSTVVAGRTDEA

-889 VRETDLA
+889 VRETGLA

-943 DVSFEGE
+943 AVSFEGE

-963 SESRTP
+963 SESRTA

-978 LLEYAEDLFDPATAR
+978 MLEFAEDLFDPATAR
-993 LLTARLARLL
+993 LITERLVRVL
-1003 AHACATPDL
+1003 AHASAAPEL
-1012 PVSRLEVLSSDERDA
+1012 PVSRLEVLSAEERDA
-1027 LLQDGPHRRT
+1027 LLQDGPHRRP

-1044 AELFERQVRRA
+1044 PELFERQVRRA
-1055 PDRPALETDGVLSY
+1055 PDRPALEADGVLSY

-1081 LLVAR
+1081 LLIAR

-1100 SGHLTEAVLAVQKAG
+1100 SGHLVEAVLAVQKAG

-1125 PAERLTA
+1125 PAERLAA
-1132 MVSDAGPVLLLTT
+1132 MVADAGPVLLLTT
-1145 AALAGRL
+1145 APLAGRL

-1161 LLLDDADVA
+1161 LVDDAEVVA
-1170 AARDALPGA
+1170 ACGELSGA
-1179 DLVDA
+1179 DLMDA
-1184 DRTAPLRLDHPAYT
+1184 ERTVPLRLDHPAYT

-1264 PEATPTG
+1264 PEGTPTG
-1271 AELVTVLRERRITH
+1271 AELVGVLRERRISH

-1297 RTDLPEL
+1297 RADLPEL

-1312 VLPAELAAFWGRDRM
+1312 VLPGELAAFWGRDRM

-1349 AADGPAVIGRPV
+1349 SADGAADGAAVIGRPI

-1401 TADRFVADPYGTP
+1401 TADRFVADPFGAP

-1424 AYWDGDGQLR
+1424 AYWDGEGQLR

-1446 GFRIELGEVR
+1446 GFRIELGEVQ

-1489 PDGPTLSPAALRD
+1489 PDETPLSPAAVRD
-1502 ETAAQLPS
+1502 ETAALLPS
-1510 YMTPSAFVIVDSWP
+1510 YMTPSAFVVVDSWP

-1534 ALPAPAPVTGR
+1534 ALPAPAPVTGQP
-1545 STRPPASPQEE
+1545 TRPPASPREE

-1590 VSRLAALLGG
+1590 VSRLTALLGG

-1614 RLAAQLAG
+1614 RLAAQLDG
-1622 GGSSAFEVML
+1622 GGTSAFEVML
-1632 PLRTAGRT
+1632 PLRTAGTT

-1653 WRYAA
+1653 WRYSA
-1658 LLGALDTDHPVY
+1658 LLGALSTEHPVY

-1689 MAEDYVRE
+1689 MAEDYIRE

-1741 YPAPADGPGTGGPAE
+1741 YPAPADGPGTGGEE
-1756 ILTQMYEGYADIYGL
+1756 ILTQMYEGYAGIYGL
-1771 PEGASTELPDPD
+1771 PEGASPELPDTD

-1800 RHLDDAQRA
+1800 RHLDDGQRA

-1817 NVSLTNA
+1817 NVALTNA

-1845 WTSPQTWKEFLD
+1845 WTSPQAWKEFLD
-1857 GELEIHEVDCEHAR
+1857 GELDIHEVDCEHAK

-1881 CGVIAPRIGGPG
+1881 CAVLAPRI
-1893 SAGPGS
+1893 AGPGS
-1899 ADAAAGSAR
+1899 ATAGATPGSTTAGATPGSTR

>member
-1 MTKQSALEDV
+1 MKKQSALEDV

-44 GPLRPDLLMT
+44 GPLRPDLLKA
-54 SVAALLKR
+54 SVAALLTR

-92 LDLGAGDGDEAGAG
+92 LDLTDRD
-106 AGDGEAAD
+106 D
-114 APQRLAEFL
+114 APRRLAEFL

-144 RLGPGRHR
+144 RLGPDRHR
-152 LVISNHHLL
+152 LVLSNHHLL

-187 PPVVPQRNYFSWLA
+187 PPVVPQRTYFSWLA

-212 REALEGLPGP
+212 QQALDALPGP

-289 VSGRPPEIAGI
+289 VSGRPPEVAGI
-300 GSMVGMFINTVPVR
+300 ESMVGMFINTVPVR
-314 VRLDA
+314 VRLDT

-327 TRLQDEQTALL
+327 ARLQDEQTALL
-338 TRHHLSLA
+338 SRHHLSLA
-346 RIQRPAGTGDLFD
+346 RIQRLAGTGDLFD
-359 TFVVF
+359 TFMVF
-364 ENAPGDDGTRP
+364 ENFPGDDGTRP
-375 SYAGVRVEVAEGHDA
+375 SYAGVRVGVAEGHDS

-398 AGLTGERL
+398 AGLTGQRL
-406 QAELEYRPD
+406 QIELEYRPD

-421 AEAVLRALQGVLD
+421 AAAVLGALEGVLG
-434 EILTAPGTAVSG
+434 EIVAGPGQAVADLT
-446 LKCPLPDAFRR
+446 CPLPAAFRR
-457 LDSGAAPPE
+457 LDAAAP
-466 TGTAPEP
+466 APGP
-473 GSADETEALPP
+473 GADDEAEVLPP
-484 VARTAYSA
+484 VARTAFSA
-492 TEDIL
+492 TEEIL

-513 DSFFALG
+513 DSFFTLG

-553 GLAARLVQ
+553 GLAARLAQ
-561 TATTRPAL
+561 ADTTRPAL
-569 VPAVRPER
+569 VRAVRPER

-587 WFAFQLEGASPTYNI
+587 WFAFQLEGTGPTYNI

-607 LRGTL
+607 LRGAL
-612 DREALRAAVWD
+612 DRDALRAAVGD
-623 VIERHEALRTRFTE
+623 VLERHEALRTRFTE
-637 VDGVPCQ
+637 VAGAPCQ
-644 VVLPAEEARPEP
+644 IVLPAEEARPEL
-656 EFLTLDGEEQPAAA
+656 EYVTLDGEEQLAAA
-670 LAERTR
+670 LAERTGR
-676 HGFDLSAELPL
+676 GFDLAGELPL

-711 GSSLGPL
+711 GSSLAPL

-727 ARQRG
+727 ARLRG
-732 AAPRWQPLPVQY
+732 GAPRWQPLPVQY

-763 VLARQLGYWSAQL
+763 VLTQQLTYWRDQL
-776 AGAPELLDLPLDRP
+776 ASAPELLDLPLDRP
-790 RPAVASHRGTT
+790 RPAAASHRGAT
-801 APFTLDAG
+801 APFTLDAA
-809 THERLAELARR
+809 THERLVELARR

-825 FMVLQAALAV
+825 FMVLQAGLAV

-883 LELLGR
+883 LELLKR

-963 SESRTP
+963 SESRTA

-978 LLEYAEDLFDPATAR
+978 LLEFAADLFDPSTAR
-993 LLTARLARLL
+993 LLTERLARVL
-1003 AHACATPDL
+1003 AGACAGPEL
-1012 PVSRLEVLSSDERDA
+1012 PVSRLEVLSADERDV
-1027 LLQDGPHRRT
+1027 LLQDGPHRRP

-1069 AELNARANRLAR
+1069 AELNERANQLAR
-1081 LLVAR
+1081 LLVTR

-1100 SGHLTEAVLAVQKAG
+1100 SGHLAEAVLAVQKAG

-1132 MVSDAGPVLLLTT
+1132 MVSDAAPVLLLTT
-1145 AALAGRL
+1145 AALADRL

-1161 LLLDDADVA
+1161 LVDDATTTTACA
-1170 AARDALPGA
+1170 ALSGA

-1184 DRTAPLRLDHPAYT
+1184 ERTAPLRLDHPAYT

-1264 PEATPTG
+1264 PEGTPTG
-1271 AELVTVLRERRITH
+1271 AELVEVLRERRISH

-1297 RTDLPEL
+1297 RTALPEL
-1304 RVMITGAE
+1304 KVMITGAE
-1312 VLPAELAAFWGRDRM
+1312 VLPAELAGFWGRDRT

-1349 AADGPAVIGRPV
+1349 TADGTAVIGRPI

-1369 DPALQPVPAGVV
+1369 DAALQPVPSGVV

-1401 TADRFVADPYGTP
+1401 TADRFVADPFGAP

-1424 AYWDGDGQLR
+1424 AYWDGEGQLR

-1489 PDGPTLSPAALRD
+1489 PDAPPLSPAAVRD
-1502 ETAAQLPS
+1502 ETSALLPS
-1510 YMTPSAFVIVDSWP
+1510 YMTPSAFVVVDSWP

-1545 STRPPASPQEE
+1545 ATRPPASPQEE

-1614 RLAAQLAG
+1614 RLAAQLDG

-1653 WRYAA
+1653 WRYSA
-1658 LLGALDTDHPVY
+1658 LLGALSPDHPVY

-1689 MAEDYVRE
+1689 MAADYIRE

-1741 YPAPADGPGTGGPAE
+1741 YPAPADGPGTGGPEE
-1756 ILTQMYEGYADIYGL
+1756 ILTQMYEGYAGIYGL
-1771 PEGASTELPDPD
+1771 PEGASPELPDTD

-1817 NVSLTNA
+1817 NVTLTNA
-1824 RRLDRF
+1824 RRPDRF

-1845 WTSPQTWKEFLD
+1845 WTSPQAWKEFLD

-1871 MLEPEPAADI
+1871 MLEPGPAADL
-1881 CGVIAPRIGGPG
+1881 CAVLAPRI
-1893 SAGPGS
+1893 AGPRDATAG
-1899 ADAAAGSAR
+1899 AAAGSTR

>member
-1 MTKQSALEDV
+1 M
-11 LPLTPLQEGMF
+11 
-22 FHSWYDDE
+22 
-30 AVDVYGVQMVLALD
+30 
-44 GPLRPDLLMT
+44 
-54 SVAALLKR
+54 
-62 HPNLRAGFR
+62 
-71 QRANGQPFQVIH
+71 
-83 REVPLPWEE
+83 
-92 LDLGAGDGDEAGAG
+92 
-106 AGDGEAAD
+106 
-114 APQRLAEFL
+114 
-123 TADRARRFPL
+123 
-133 DRPPL
+133 
-138 MRFTLV
+138 
-144 RLGPGRHR
+144 
-152 LVISNHHLL
+152 
-161 LDGWSTPILVRELF
+161 
-175 TLYEHGGDDRAL
+175 
-187 PPVVPQRNYFSWLA
+187 
-201 AQDDAGCERAW
+201 
-212 REALEGLPGP
+212 
-222 SLVAPA
+222 APA
-228 DPGRAPV
+228 DPGRVPV

-289 VSGRPPEIAGI
+289 VSGRPPEVAGI
-300 GSMVGMFINTVPVR
+300 ESMVGMFINTVPVR
-314 VRLDA
+314 VRLDT

-327 TRLQDEQTALL
+327 ARLQDEQTALL
-338 TRHHLSLA
+338 SRHHLSLA
-346 RIQRPAGTGDLFD
+346 RIQRLAGTGDLFD
-359 TFVVF
+359 TFMVF
-364 ENAPGDDGTRP
+364 ENFPGDDGTRP
-375 SYAGVRVEVAEGHDA
+375 SYAGVRVEVAEGHDS

-398 AGLTGERL
+398 AGLTGQRL
-406 QAELEYRPD
+406 QIELEYRPD
-415 LFDRDE
+415 LFDQDE
-421 AEAVLRALQGVLD
+421 AAAVLGALEGVLG
-434 EILTAPGTAVSG
+434 EIVAGPGQAVADLT
-446 LKCPLPDAFRR
+446 CPLPAAFRR
-457 LDSGAAPPE
+457 LDAAAP
-466 TGTAPEP
+466 APGP
-473 GSADETEALPP
+473 GADDEAEVLPP
-484 VARTAYSA
+484 VARTAFSA
-492 TEDIL
+492 TEEIL

-513 DSFFALG
+513 DSFFTLG

-553 GLAARLVQ
+553 GLAARLAQ
-561 TATTRPAL
+561 ADTTRPAL
-569 VPAVRPER
+569 VRAAVRPEQ

-587 WFAFQLEGASPTYNI
+587 WFAFQLEGAGPTYNI

-607 LRGTL
+607 LRGAL
-612 DREALRAAVWD
+612 DRDALRAAVGD

-637 VDGVPCQ
+637 VAGAPCQ
-644 VVLPAEEARPEP
+644 IVLPAEEARPEL
-656 EFLTLDGEEQPAAA
+656 EYVTLDGEEQLAAA
-670 LAERTR
+670 LAERTGR
-676 HGFDLSAELPL
+676 GFDLAGELPL

-711 GSSLGPL
+711 GSSLAPL

-727 ARQRG
+727 ARLRG
-732 AAPRWQPLPVQY
+732 GAPRWQPLPVQY

-754 LGAEDDPDS
+754 LGSEDDPGS
-763 VLARQLGYWSAQL
+763 VLAQQLTYWRDQL

-790 RPAVASHRGTT
+790 RPAAASHRGAT
-801 APFTLDAG
+801 APFTLDAA
-809 THERLAELARR
+809 THERLVELARR

-825 FMVLQAALAV
+825 FMVLQAGLAV

-963 SESRTP
+963 SESRTA

-978 LLEYAEDLFDPATAR
+978 LLEFAADLFDPATAR
-993 LLTARLARLL
+993 LLTARLARVL
-1003 AHACATPDL
+1003 ADACAGPEL
-1012 PVSRLEVLSSDERDA
+1012 PVSRLEVLSPDECDA
-1027 LLQDGPHRRT
+1027 LLQDGPHRRP

-1055 PDRPALETDGVLSY
+1055 PDRPALETDGVIGY
-1069 AELNARANRLAR
+1069 AELNERANQLAR
-1081 LLVAR
+1081 LLVTR

-1100 SGHLTEAVLAVQKAG
+1100 SGHLAEAVLAVQKAG

-1132 MVSDAGPVLLLTT
+1132 MVSDAAPVLLLTT
-1145 AALAGRL
+1145 AALADRL

-1161 LLLDDADVA
+1161 LVDDATTTTACA
-1170 AARDALPGA
+1170 ALSGA

-1184 DRTAPLRLDHPAYT
+1184 ERTAPLRLDHPAYT

-1223 NQAAHYGVEEGSRAL
+1223 NQAAHYGVRDGSRAL
-1238 QLASPSFDVSVAEL
+1238 QLASPSFDVSVAEF

-1264 PEATPTG
+1264 PEGTPTG
-1271 AELVTVLRERRITH
+1271 AELVEVLRERRISH

-1297 RTDLPEL
+1297 RTALPEL
-1304 RVMITGAE
+1304 KVMITGAE
-1312 VLPAELAAFWGRDRM
+1312 VLPAELAGFWGRDRT

-1349 AADGPAVIGRPV
+1349 TADGTAVIGRPI

-1369 DPALQPVPAGVV
+1369 DAALQPVPSGVV

-1401 TADRFVADPYGTP
+1401 TADRFVADPFGAP

-1424 AYWDGDGQLR
+1424 AYWDGEGQLR

-1446 GFRIELGEVR
+1446 GFRIELGEVQ

-1489 PDGPTLSPAALRD
+1489 PDEAPLSPAALRD
-1502 ETAAQLPS
+1502 ETSALLPS
-1510 YMTPSAFVIVDSWP
+1510 YMTPSAFVVVDSWP

-1545 STRPPASPQEE
+1545 ATRPPASPQEE

-1614 RLAAQLAG
+1614 RLAAQLDG

-1653 WRYAA
+1653 WRYSA
-1658 LLGALDTDHPVY
+1658 LLGALSPDHPVY

-1675 GLDGTEPPARSLDE
+1675 GLDGTEEPARSLDE
-1689 MAEDYVRE
+1689 MAEDYIRE

-1741 YPAPADGPGTGGPAE
+1741 YPAPADGPGTGGPEE
-1756 ILTQMYEGYADIYGL
+1756 ILTQMYEGYAGIYGL
-1771 PEGASTELPDPD
+1771 PEGASPELPDTG

-1817 NVSLTNA
+1817 NVTLTNA
-1824 RRLDRF
+1824 RRPDRF

-1839 TRKQQE
+1839 TQKQQE
-1845 WTSPQTWKEFLD
+1845 WTSPQAWKEFLD

-1871 MLEPEPAADI
+1871 MLEPAPAADI
-1881 CGVIAPRIGGPG
+1881 CAVLAPRI
-1893 SAGPGS
+1893 AGPRD
-1899 ADAAAGSAR
+1899 ATAAAAAGSTR

>member
-1 MTKQSALEDV
+1 MKKQSALEDV

-44 GPLRPDLLMT
+44 GPLRPDLLRA

-92 LDLGAGDGDEAGAG
+92 LDLTDRD
-106 AGDGEAAD
+106 D
-114 APQRLAEFL
+114 APRRLAEFL

-144 RLGPGRHR
+144 RLGPDRHR
-152 LVISNHHLL
+152 LVLSNHHLL

-187 PPVVPQRNYFSWLA
+187 PPVVPQRTYFSWLA

-212 REALEGLPGP
+212 QQALDALPGP

-228 DPGRAPV
+228 DPGRVPV

-289 VSGRPPEIAGI
+289 VSGRPPEVAGI
-300 GSMVGMFINTVPVR
+300 ESMVGMFINTVPVR

-319 GAPVADNL
+319 GAPVADHL
-327 TRLQDEQTALL
+327 ARLQDEQTALL
-338 TRHHLSLA
+338 SRHHLSLA
-346 RIQRPAGTGDLFD
+346 RIQRLAGTGDLFD
-359 TFVVF
+359 TFMVF
-364 ENAPGDDGTRP
+364 ENFPGDDGARP
-375 SYAGVRVEVAEGHDA
+375 SYAGVRVEVAEGHDS

-398 AGLTGERL
+398 AGLTGQRL
-406 QAELEYRPD
+406 QIELEYRPD

-421 AEAVLRALQGVLD
+421 AAAVLGALEGVLG
-434 EILTAPGTAVSG
+434 EIVAGPGQAVADLT
-446 LKCPLPDAFRR
+446 CPLPATFRR
-457 LDSGAAPPE
+457 LDTAAP
-466 TGTAPEP
+466 APGP
-473 GSADETEALPP
+473 GPDDEAEVLPP
-484 VARTAYSA
+484 VARTAFSA

-513 DSFFALG
+513 DSFFTLG

-553 GLAARLVQ
+553 GLAARLAQ
-561 TATTRPAL
+561 ADTTRPAL
-569 VPAVRPER
+569 VRAVRPER

-587 WFAFQLEGASPTYNI
+587 WFAFQLEGTSPTYNI

-607 LRGTL
+607 LRGAL
-612 DREALRAAVWD
+612 DRDALRAAVGD
-623 VIERHEALRTRFTE
+623 VLDRHEALRTRFTE
-637 VDGVPCQ
+637 VAGAPCQ
-644 VVLPAEEARPEP
+644 IVLPPEEARPEL
-656 EFLTLDGEEQPAAA
+656 EFVTLDGEEQLAAA
-670 LAERTR
+670 LAERTGR
-676 HGFDLSAELPL
+676 GFDLAGELPL

-711 GSSLGPL
+711 GSSLAPL

-727 ARQRG
+727 ARLRG
-732 AAPRWQPLPVQY
+732 GAPRWQPLPVQY

-763 VLARQLGYWSAQL
+763 VLAQQLTYWRDQL

-790 RPAVASHRGTT
+790 RPAAASHRGST
-801 APFTLDAG
+801 APFTLDAA
-809 THERLAELARR
+809 THERLVELARR

-825 FMVLQAALAV
+825 FMVLQAGLAV

-883 LELLGR
+883 LELLKR

-950 AEGAAKVDLAFNL
+950 AEAAAKVDLAFNL
-963 SESRTP
+963 SESRTA

-978 LLEYAEDLFDPATAR
+978 LLEFAADLFDPSTAR
-993 LLTARLARLL
+993 RLTARLARLL
-1003 AHACATPDL
+1003 ADACAGPEL
-1012 PVSRLEVLSSDERDA
+1012 PVSRLKVLSADERDA
-1027 LLQDGPHRRT
+1027 LLQDGPHRRP

-1055 PDRPALETDGVLSY
+1055 PDRPALETDAVLSY
-1069 AELNARANRLAR
+1069 AELNERANQLAR
-1081 LLVAR
+1081 LLVTR

-1100 SGHLTEAVLAVQKAG
+1100 SGHLAEAVLAVQKAG

-1125 PAERLTA
+1125 PAERLAA
-1132 MVSDAGPVLLLTT
+1132 MVSDAAPVLLLTT
-1145 AALAGRL
+1145 AALADRL
-1152 PETGAVPVL
+1152 PEAGAVPVL
-1161 LLLDDADVA
+1161 LVDDATTTTACA
-1170 AARDALPGA
+1170 ALSGA
-1179 DLVDA
+1179 DLADA
-1184 DRTAPLRLDHPAYT
+1184 ERTAPLRLDHPAYT

-1223 NQAAHYGVEEGSRAL
+1223 NQAAHYGVGEGSRAL
-1238 QLASPSFDVSVAEL
+1238 QLASPSFDVSVAEF

-1264 PEATPTG
+1264 PEGTPTG
-1271 AELVTVLRERRITH
+1271 AELVEVLRERRITH

-1297 RTDLPEL
+1297 RTALPEL
-1304 RVMITGAE
+1304 KVMITGAE
-1312 VLPAELAAFWGRDRM
+1312 VLPAELAGFWGRDRT

-1349 AADGPAVIGRPV
+1349 TADGTAVIGRPI

-1369 DPALQPVPAGVV
+1369 DAALQPVPSGVV

-1401 TADRFVADPYGTP
+1401 TADRFVADPFGAP

-1424 AYWDGDGQLR
+1424 AYWDGEGQLR

-1456 AAVSRCAGV
+1456 AAVSRCTGV

-1489 PDGPTLSPAALRD
+1489 PDEPPLSPAAVRD
-1502 ETAAQLPS
+1502 ETSALLPS
-1510 YMTPSAFVIVDSWP
+1510 YMTPSAFVVVDSWP

-1545 STRPPASPQEE
+1545 ATRPPASPQEE

-1614 RLAAQLAG
+1614 RLAAQLDG

-1653 WRYAA
+1653 WRYSA
-1658 LLGALDTDHPVY
+1658 LLGALSPDHPVY

-1675 GLDGTEPPARSLDE
+1675 GLDGTEAPARSLDE
-1689 MAEDYVRE
+1689 MAGDYVRE

-1741 YPAPADGPGTGGPAE
+1741 YPAPADGPGTGGPEE
-1756 ILTQMYEGYADIYGL
+1756 ILTQMYEGYAGIYGL
-1771 PEGASTELPDPD
+1771 PEGASPELPDTD
-1783 VMRARITDWLG
+1783 VLRARITDWLG

-1817 NVSLTNA
+1817 NVTLTNA
-1824 RRLDRF
+1824 RRPDRF

-1839 TRKQQE
+1839 TQKQQE
-1845 WTSPQTWKEFLD
+1845 WTSPQAWKEFLD

-1871 MLEPEPAADI
+1871 MLEPGPAADI
-1881 CGVIAPRIGGPG
+1881 CAVLAPRISGPRDTT
-1893 SAGPGS
+1893 AGAG
-1899 ADAAAGSAR
+1899 AGSTR

>member
-1 MTKQSALEDV
+1 MKKQSALEDV

-44 GPLRPDLLMT
+44 GPLRPDLLKA
-54 SVAALLKR
+54 SVAALLAR

-92 LDLGAGDGDEAGAG
+92 LDLTDRD
-106 AGDGEAAD
+106 D
-114 APQRLAEFL
+114 APERLAEFL

-144 RLGPGRHR
+144 RLGADRHR
-152 LVISNHHLL
+152 LVLSNHHLL

-187 PPVVPQRNYFSWLA
+187 PPVVPQRSYFSWLA
-201 AQDDAGCERAW
+201 AQDDTGCERAW
-212 REALEGLPGP
+212 QQALDGLPGP

-228 DPGRAPV
+228 DPGRVPV

-248 GGDLDR
+248 GGELDR
-254 FARQRGLTV
+254 FARRRGLTV

-289 VSGRPPEIAGI
+289 VSGRPPEVAGI
-300 GSMVGMFINTVPVR
+300 ESMVGMFINTVPVR

-319 GAPVADNL
+319 GGPVADNL
-327 TRLQDEQTALL
+327 ARLRDEQTALL
-338 TRHHLSLA
+338 SRHHLSLA
-346 RIQRPAGTGDLFD
+346 RIQRLAGTGDLFD
-359 TFVVF
+359 TFMVF
-364 ENAPGDDGTRP
+364 ENFPGDDGTRP
-375 SYAGVRVEVAEGHDA
+375 SYAGVRVEVAEGHDS

-398 AGLTGERL
+398 AGLTGQRL
-406 QAELEYRPD
+406 QIELEYRPD

-421 AEAVLRALQGVLD
+421 ATAVLGALEGVLG
-434 EILTAPGTAVSG
+434 EIVAGPARVVADLD
-446 LKCPLPDAFRR
+446 CPLPATFRR
-457 LDSGAAPPE
+457 LDTAAP
-466 TGTAPEP
+466 ASDP
-473 GSADETEALPP
+473 GPDSEAEVLPP
-484 VARTAYSA
+484 VARTAFSA
-492 TEDIL
+492 TEEIL

-513 DSFFALG
+513 DSFFTLG

-553 GLAARLVQ
+553 GLAARLAQ
-561 TATTRPAL
+561 ADTTRPAL
-569 VPAVRPER
+569 VRAVRPDQ

-587 WFAFQLEGASPTYNI
+587 WFAFQLEGTSPTYNI

-607 LRGTL
+607 LRGVL
-612 DREALRAAVWD
+612 DRDALRAAVGD

-637 VDGVPCQ
+637 VAGAPCQ
-644 VVLPAEEARPEP
+644 IVLPHEEARPEL
-656 EFLTLDGEEQPAAA
+656 EYVTLDGEEQLAAA
-670 LAERTR
+670 LAERTGR
-676 HGFDLSAELPL
+676 GFDLAGELPL
-687 RVTLLRISDREHVL
+687 RVTLLRVSDREHVL

-711 GSSLGPL
+711 GSSLAPL

-727 ARQRG
+727 ARLRG
-732 AAPRWQPLPVQY
+732 GAPRWQPLPVQY

-754 LGAEDDPDS
+754 LGSEDDPDS
-763 VLARQLGYWSAQL
+763 VLAQQLTYWRDQL

-790 RPAVASHRGTT
+790 RPAAASHRGAT
-801 APFTLDAG
+801 APFTLDAA
-809 THERLAELARR
+809 THERLVELARR

-825 FMVLQAALAV
+825 FMVLQAGLAV

-883 LELLGR
+883 LELLKR

-963 SESRTP
+963 SESRTA

-978 LLEYAEDLFDPATAR
+978 LLEFAADLFDPATAR
-993 LLTARLARLL
+993 LLTERLARVL
-1003 AHACATPDL
+1003 ADACAGPEL
-1012 PVSRLEVLSSDERDA
+1012 PVSRLEVLSADERDA
-1027 LLQDGPHRRT
+1027 LLQDGPHRRP

-1069 AELNARANRLAR
+1069 TELNGRANRLAR
-1081 LLVAR
+1081 LLVTR

-1100 SGHLTEAVLAVQKAG
+1100 SGHLAEAVLAVQKAG

-1125 PAERLTA
+1125 PAERLAA
-1132 MVSDAGPVLLLTT
+1132 MVSDAAPVLLLTT

-1161 LLLDDADVA
+1161 LVDDDATA
-1170 AARDALPGA
+1170 AACAALSGA
-1179 DLVDA
+1179 DLTDA
-1184 DRTAPLRLDHPAYT
+1184 ERTAPLRLDHPAYT

-1223 NQAAHYGVEEGSRAL
+1223 NQAAHYGVGEGSRAL

-1264 PEATPTG
+1264 PEGTPTG
-1271 AELVTVLRERRITH
+1271 AELVEVLRERRITH

-1297 RTDLPEL
+1297 RTALPEL
-1304 RVMITGAE
+1304 KVMITGAE
-1312 VLPAELAAFWGRDRM
+1312 VLPAELAGFWGRDRT

-1349 AADGPAVIGRPV
+1349 TADGTAVIGRPI

-1369 DPALQPVPAGVV
+1369 DAALQPVPSGVV

-1401 TADRFVADPYGTP
+1401 TAERFVADPFGAP

-1424 AYWDGDGQLR
+1424 AYWDSEGQLR

-1489 PDGPTLSPAALRD
+1489 PDAPPLSPAAVRD
-1502 ETAAQLPS
+1502 ETSTLLPS
-1510 YMTPSAFVIVDSWP
+1510 YMTPSAFVVVDSWP

-1614 RLAAQLAG
+1614 RLAAQLDG

-1632 PLRTAGRT
+1632 PLRTAGST

-1653 WRYAA
+1653 WRYSA
-1658 LLGALDTDHPVY
+1658 LLGTLSPDHPVY

-1675 GLDGTEPPARSLDE
+1675 GLDGTEAPARSLDE

-1741 YPAPADGPGTGGPAE
+1741 YPAPADGPGTGGPGE

-1771 PEGASTELPDPD
+1771 PEGASPELPDTD

-1817 NVSLTNA
+1817 NVTLTNA
-1824 RRLDRF
+1824 RRPDRF

-1839 TRKQQE
+1839 TQKQQE
-1845 WTSPQTWKEFLD
+1845 WTSPQAWKEFLD

-1881 CGVIAPRIGGPG
+1881 CAVLAPRI
-1893 SAGPGS
+1893 AGPRETAAG
-1899 ADAAAGSAR
+1899 AAAGSTR

>member
-1 MTKQSALEDV
+1 MKKQSALEDV

-44 GPLRPDLLMT
+44 GPLRPDLLRA

-92 LDLGAGDGDEAGAG
+92 LDLTDRD
-106 AGDGEAAD
+106 DAAR
-114 APQRLAEFL
+114 RLAEFL
-123 TADRARRFPL
+123 AADRARRFPL

-144 RLGPGRHR
+144 RLGPDRYR
-152 LVISNHHLL
+152 LVLSNHHLL

-187 PPVVPQRNYFSWLA
+187 PPVVPQRTYFSWLA

-212 REALEGLPGP
+212 QQALDALPGP

-235 APERVVAAFPEGF
+235 APQRVVAAFPEGF

-289 VSGRPPEIAGI
+289 VSGRPPEVAGI
-300 GSMVGMFINTVPVR
+300 ESMVGMFINTVPVR

-327 TRLQDEQTALL
+327 ARLQDEQTALL
-338 TRHHLSLA
+338 SRHHLSLA
-346 RIQRPAGTGDLFD
+346 RIQRLAGTGDLFD
-359 TFVVF
+359 TFMVF
-364 ENAPGDDGTRP
+364 ENFPGDDGTRP
-375 SYAGVRVEVAEGHDA
+375 SYAGVRVEVAEGHDS

-398 AGLTGERL
+398 AGLTGQRL
-406 QAELEYRPD
+406 QIELEYRPD

-421 AEAVLRALQGVLD
+421 AAAVLGALEGVLG
-434 EILTAPGTAVSG
+434 EIVAGPGQAVAGLT
-446 LKCPLPDAFRR
+446 CPLPAAFRR
-457 LDSGAAPPE
+457 LDAAP
-466 TGTAPEP
+466 APGP
-473 GSADETEALPP
+473 GADDEAEVLPP
-484 VARTAYSA
+484 VARTAFSA
-492 TEDIL
+492 TEEIL

-513 DSFFALG
+513 DSFFTLG

-553 GLAARLVQ
+553 GLAARLAQ
-561 TATTRPAL
+561 ADTTRPAL
-569 VPAVRPER
+569 VRAAVRPEQ

-587 WFAFQLEGASPTYNI
+587 WFAFQLEGTGPTYNI

-607 LRGTL
+607 LRGAL
-612 DREALRAAVWD
+612 DRDALRAAVGD

-637 VDGVPCQ
+637 VAGAPCQ
-644 VVLPAEEARPEP
+644 IVLPHEEARPEL
-656 EFLTLDGEEQPAAA
+656 EYVTLDGEEQLAAA
-670 LAERTR
+670 LAERTGR
-676 HGFDLSAELPL
+676 GFDLAGELPL

-711 GSSLGPL
+711 GSSLAPL

-727 ARQRG
+727 ARLRG
-732 AAPRWQPLPVQY
+732 GAPRWQPLPVQY

-754 LGAEDDPDS
+754 LGSEDDPGS
-763 VLARQLGYWSAQL
+763 VLAQQLAYWRDQL

-790 RPAVASHRGTT
+790 RPAAASHRGAT
-801 APFTLDAG
+801 APFTLDAA

-825 FMVLQAALAV
+825 FMVLQAGLAV

-963 SESRTP
+963 SESRTA

-978 LLEYAEDLFDPATAR
+978 LLEFAADLFDPATAR
-993 LLTARLARLL
+993 LLTERLARVL
-1003 AHACATPDL
+1003 AEACAGPEL
-1012 PVSRLEVLSSDERDA
+1012 PVSRLEVLSPDERDA
-1027 LLQDGPHRRT
+1027 LLQDGPHRRP
-1037 APPAATF
+1037 APSAATF

-1055 PDRPALETDGVLSY
+1055 PDRPALETDGVIGY
-1069 AELNARANRLAR
+1069 AELNERANQLAR
-1081 LLVAR
+1081 LLVTR

-1100 SGHLTEAVLAVQKAG
+1100 SGHLAEAVLAVQKAG

-1132 MVSDAGPVLLLTT
+1132 MVSDAAPVLLLTT
-1145 AALAGRL
+1145 AALADRL

-1161 LLLDDADVA
+1161 LVDDATTTTACA
-1170 AARDALPGA
+1170 ALSGA
-1179 DLVDA
+1179 DLTDA
-1184 DRTAPLRLDHPAYT
+1184 ERTAPLRLDHPAYT

-1238 QLASPSFDVSVAEL
+1238 QLASPSFDVSVAEF

-1264 PEATPTG
+1264 PEGTPTG
-1271 AELVTVLRERRITH
+1271 AELVEVLRERRISH

-1297 RTDLPEL
+1297 RTALPEL
-1304 RVMITGAE
+1304 KVMITGAE
-1312 VLPAELAAFWGRDRM
+1312 VLPAELAGFWGRDRT

-1349 AADGPAVIGRPV
+1349 TADGAAVIGRPI

-1369 DPALQPVPAGVV
+1369 DAALQPVPSGVV

-1401 TADRFVADPYGTP
+1401 TADRFVADPFGAP

-1424 AYWDGDGQLR
+1424 AYWDGEGQLR

-1446 GFRIELGEVR
+1446 GFRIELGEVQ

-1489 PDGPTLSPAALRD
+1489 PDEPPLSPAAVRD
-1502 ETAAQLPS
+1502 ETSALLPS
-1510 YMTPSAFVIVDSWP
+1510 YMTPSAFVVVDSWP

-1545 STRPPASPQEE
+1545 ATRPPASPQEE

-1614 RLAAQLAG
+1614 RLAAQLDG
-1622 GGSSAFEVML
+1622 GGSSAFEVLL

-1653 WRYAA
+1653 WRYSA
-1658 LLGALDTDHPVY
+1658 LLGALSPDHPVY

-1675 GLDGTEPPARSLDE
+1675 GLDGTEAPARSLDE
-1689 MAEDYVRE
+1689 MAEDYIRE

-1741 YPAPADGPGTGGPAE
+1741 YPAPADGPGTGGPEE
-1756 ILTQMYEGYADIYGL
+1756 ILTQMYEGYAGIYGL
-1771 PEGASTELPDPD
+1771 PEGTSPELPDTG

-1817 NVSLTNA
+1817 NVTLTNA
-1824 RRLDRF
+1824 RRPDRF

-1839 TRKQQE
+1839 TQKQQE
-1845 WTSPQTWKEFLD
+1845 WTSPQAWKEFLD

-1871 MLEPEPAADI
+1871 MLEPAPAADI
-1881 CGVIAPRIGGPG
+1881 CAVLAPRI
-1893 SAGPGS
+1893 AGPRD
-1899 ADAAAGSAR
+1899 ATAAAAAGSTR

>member
-1 MTKQSALEDV
+1 MKKQSALEDV

-30 AVDVYGVQMVLALD
+30 AVDVYGVQMVLTLD
-44 GPLRPDLLMT
+44 GPLRPDLLRA
-54 SVAALLKR
+54 SAAALLTR

-92 LDLGAGDGDEAGAG
+92 LDLTAQD
-106 AGDGEAAD
+106 D
-114 APQRLAEFL
+114 APRRLAEFL

-152 LVISNHHLL
+152 LVVSNHHLL

-175 TLYEHGGDDRAL
+175 TLYEHGDDRAL

-201 AQDDAGCERAW
+201 AQDEAGCERAW
-212 REALEGLPGP
+212 QQALDALPGP

-228 DPGRAPV
+228 DPGRVPV

-248 GGDLDR
+248 GGDLER

-289 VSGRPPEIAGI
+289 VSGRPPEVAGI
-300 GSMVGMFINTVPVR
+300 ESMVGMFINTVPVR

-319 GAPVADNL
+319 GAPVTDNL
-327 TRLQDEQTALL
+327 ARLQDEQSALIG
-338 TRHHLSLA
+338 RHHLSLA
-346 RIQRPAGTGDLFD
+346 RIQRLAGAGDLFD
-359 TFVVF
+359 TFLVF
-364 ENAPGDDGTRP
+364 ENAPGDDGARP
-375 SYAGVRVEVAEGHDA
+375 SYAGVRVEVAEGHDS
-390 AHYPLRVV
+390 AHYPLRVI
-398 AGLTGERL
+398 AGLTGQRL
-406 QAELEYRPD
+406 QIELEYRPD

-421 AEAVLRALQGVLD
+421 AAAVLGALEGVLG
-434 EILTAPGTAVSG
+434 EIVAGPGQPVAG
-446 LKCPLPDAFRR
+446 LACPLPAAFRR
-457 LDSGAAPPE
+457 LD
-466 TGTAPEP
+466 
-473 GSADETEALPP
+473 GSAPDPGHGTDDGPEALPP
-484 VARTAYSA
+484 VARTAFSA
-492 TEDIL
+492 TEEIL

-513 DSFFALG
+513 DSFFTLG

-539 ELPVRS
+539 ELPVRA

-553 GLAARLVQ
+553 GLAARLAQ
-561 TATTRPAL
+561 ADTTRPAL
-569 VPAVRPER
+569 VPAVRPDR

-587 WFAFQLEGASPTYNI
+587 WFAFQLEGSSPTYNI

-612 DREALRAAVWD
+612 DRDALRAALGD

-637 VDGVPCQ
+637 VAGAPCQ
-644 VVLPAEEARPEP
+644 IVLPAEEARPEP
-656 EFLTLDGEEQPAAA
+656 EYVTLDGEEQVAAA
-670 LAERTR
+670 LAERTGR
-676 HGFDLSAELPL
+676 GFDLAGELPL

-711 GSSLGPL
+711 GSSLAPL

-727 ARQRG
+727 ARLRG
-732 AAPRWQPLPVQY
+732 GAPRWQPLPVQY

-763 VLARQLGYWSAQL
+763 VLARQLTYWRDQL

-809 THERLAELARR
+809 THERLTELARR
-820 SDATV
+820 CDATV
-825 FMVLQAALAV
+825 FMVLQAGLAV

-844 DIPVSTVVAGRTDES
+844 DIPLSTVVAGRTDES

-867 VNNLVLRTDV
+867 VNSLVLRTDV

-963 SESRTP
+963 SESRTA

-978 LLEYAEDLFDPATAR
+978 QLEFAADLFGPATAR
-993 LLTARLARLL
+993 LLTARLARVL
-1003 AHACATPDL
+1003 ADACATPEL
-1012 PVSRLEVLSSDERDA
+1012 PVSRLTVLSPDERDA
-1027 LLQDGPHRRT
+1027 LLQDGPHRRP

-1044 AELFERQVRRA
+1044 AELFERQVHSN

-1081 LLVAR
+1081 LLVSR

-1100 SGHLTEAVLAVQKAG
+1100 SGHLAEAVLAVQKAG

-1125 PAERLTA
+1125 PAERLAA
-1132 MVSDAGPVLLLTT
+1132 MVADAEPVLLLTT
-1145 AALAGRL
+1145 AALADRL

-1161 LLLDDADVA
+1161 LLDDAATA
-1170 AARDALPGA
+1170 AACAALSGA

-1184 DRTAPLRLDHPAYT
+1184 ERTAPLRLDHPAYT

-1223 NQAAHYGVEEGSRAL
+1223 NQAAHYGVGEGSRAL

-1271 AELVTVLRERRITH
+1271 AELVEVLRERRITH

-1297 RTDLPEL
+1297 RTALPDL

-1312 VLPAELAAFWGRDRM
+1312 VLPAELAGFWGRGRM

-1338 CDVSFAIRDPR
+1338 CDVSFAIRGPR
-1349 AADGPAVIGRPV
+1349 TADGTAVIGRPI

-1369 DPALQPVPAGVV
+1369 DAALQPVPSGVV

-1390 VARGYLHQPAV
+1390 VARGYLDQPAV
-1401 TADRFVADPYGTP
+1401 TADRFVADPFGAP

-1424 AYWDGDGQLR
+1424 AYWDGAGQLR

-1446 GFRIELGEVR
+1446 GFRIELGEVQ

-1479 RRLVAYVQQA
+1479 RRLVAYVQQEPGA
-1489 PDGPTLSPAALRD
+1489 RPLDPAALRD
-1502 ETAAQLPS
+1502 ETAERLPS
-1510 YMTPSAFVIVDSWP
+1510 YMTPSAFVVVDSWP

-1614 RLAAQLAG
+1614 RLAAQLDG

-1653 WRYAA
+1653 WRYSA
-1658 LLGALDTDHPVY
+1658 LLGALSTEHPVY

-1675 GLDGTEPPARSLDE
+1675 GLDGTKAPASSLDA

-1708 LLGWSLGGIMA
+1708 LLGWSLGGNMA

-1726 QAQGQEVALLAVLDA
+1726 QAQGHEVALLAVLDA
-1741 YPAPADGPGTGGPAE
+1741 YPAPADGPGTGGPQE
-1756 ILTQMYEGYADIYGL
+1756 ILTQMYEGYAGIYGL
-1771 PEGASTELPDPD
+1771 PEGASPELPDTE

-1800 RHLDDAQRA
+1800 RHLDDRQRA

-1817 NVSLTNA
+1817 NVTLTNA

-1845 WTSPQTWKEFLD
+1845 WTSPQSWKEFLD

-1871 MLEPEPAADI
+1871 MMEPEPAAEI
-1881 CGVIAPRIGGPG
+1881 CAVLAPRI
-1893 SAGPGS
+1893 AGPGS
-1899 ADAAAGSAR
+1899 TTAGATPGSTR